1 MKINLHKI
9 IRIATQF
16 VVLFILMVVYIII
29 AIILNGMFN

>member
-9 IRIATQF
+9 IRTATQF
-16 VVLFILMVVYIII
+16 VVLLILMVVYVII